1 MFWNAKKFE
10 NPYVGLAQTK
20 FRMRLNNYKSAN
32 KSFKTKKQGIQKLF
46 HGHYVHRKIMKVRT
60 IENLR

>member
-20 FRMRLNNYKSAN
+20 FRMRLNNQESAYKF
-32 KSFKTKKQGIQKLF
+32 FKTKERGTQKLF
-46 HGHYVHRKIMKVRT
+46 HEHYIQDER
-60 IENLR
+60 